1 MINAMLDSLGKVWY
15 TFLGKLIFF
24 TPRLMAA
31 LVVVAVGLVLGL
43 LVRKV
48 VERILKAGGFDAWVE
63 HMGVGSLMRRAGW
76 SLPPGSCLST
86 TLFWVF
92 LACAAM
98 LSLTAFELPLLDR
111 MATEFFLFLPRLG
124 AALLILGFG
133 LLLAGFLAR
142 AALLAAVNAELPA
155 PRLGS
160 AIVRF
165 LVIVLSSAMALEQVG
180 VATAIVSTAFAI
192 TFGGLMLGLALAF
205 GLGGRQA
212 AQNLL
217 NRGLDA
223 KDEESNPVN
232 HLL

>member
-1 MINAMLDSLGKVWY
+1 MINAMVASLEKVWH

-31 LVVVAVGLVLGL
+31 LVVVAVGFLLGL

-48 VERILKAGGFDAWVE
+48 TERILKAGRFDTWVE
-63 HMGVGSLMRRAGW
+63 RMGAGSLVRRAGW
-76 SLPPGSCLST
+76 TRSPGACLST
-86 TLFWVF
+86 TLFWVI
-92 LACAAM
+92 LVSAGM

-111 MATEFFLFLPRLG
+111 MATEFFLFLPRL
-124 AALLILGFG
+124 AVALLILGFG

-142 AALLAAVNAELPA
+142 AALLASVNAELPA
-155 PRLGS
+155 PRLAS
-160 AIVRF
+160 AITRF

-180 VATAIVSTAFAI
+180 IATAIVSTAFAI

-205 GLGGRQA
+205 GLGGRRA

-217 NRGLDA
+217 SRGLDA
-223 KDEESNPVN
+223 KGDESQPVE
-232 HLL
+232 HF